1 MMLTGKM
8 PAVANTGTSMV
19 DVRDV
24 ALAHIRALTVPEAAG
39 HRHIVNWDCVMFPDV
54 AQVENSRFPRN
65 NDIPRNIRA
74 KLGGSPEYWGESRNI
89 GGISEEVGCFKI
101 HK

>member
-8 PAVANTGTSMV
+8 PAAPNTGITLV

-39 HRHIVNWDCVMFPDV
+39 HRHIVSWDSVMFPDI
-54 AQVENSRFPRN
+54 AQVGYHVLILQFLLHLPF
-65 NDIPRNIRA
+65 
-74 KLGGSPEYWGESRNI
+74 G
-89 GGISEEVGCFKI
+89 
-101 HK
+101 

>member
-8 PAVANTGTSMV
+8 PAVANTGTSLV

-39 HRHIVNWDCVMFPDV
+39 HRHIINWDCVMFPDI
-54 AQVENSRFPRN
+54 AQVGCNVLDLQSSFCFLSMFPMFFYGKCGGR
-65 NDIPRNIRA
+65 
-74 KLGGSPEYWGESRNI
+74 KLKVYI
-89 GGISEEVGCFKI
+89 
-101 HK
+101 